1 MRPVSEILDRKGSLV
16 VSVNREETVFDAI
29 CLMADLNIGAVMVT
43 DGEEI
48 AGIFTE
54 RDYLQ
59 RVALKS
65 LTSRETPVSDV
76 MTRQVVSAGPGDT
89 IEECM
94 EIVTR
99 SRCRHLPVVEDGKL
113 LGLVSIGDLVKALLD
128 EKEAETE
135 HLAQY
140 IAGSY

>member
-1 MRPVSEILDRKGSLV
+1 MV
-16 VSVNREETVFDAI
+16 VSVDQDESVFDAI

-43 DGEEI
+43 DGDTI

-59 RVALKS
+59 RVALKA
-65 LTSRETPVSDV
+65 LTSRETPVRDV
-76 MTRQVVSAGPGDT
+76 MTRQVVSAELDDT

-99 SRCRHLPVVEDGKL
+99 SRCRHLPVVKDGKL
-113 LGLVSIGDLVKALLD
+113 RGLVSIGDLVKALLD
-128 EKEAETE
+128 EKEAESE